1 MLIIVNERANA
12 GNGARRWRKVEA
24 ALRNSGAAFDVASTD
39 SEAAAERVVAA
50 AATRGHDVVVAA
62 GGDGTVNGVLNAILT
77 NGTDVA
83 LGAIGL
89 GSSNDFHKPF
99 APDKCV
105 GGVPVR
111 LDPTQA
117 VRADVGKATL
127 TEPSGATRIR
137 YFVLNAS
144 VGVVAQGNAFFNT
157 PDKTVRALKK
167 TSVELAI
174 AYAAVVSISKFKPIE
189 LHVSLDD
196 RPFRPMQLT
205 AMGILKRVH
214 FAGGMRY
221 DTPVAVDDGMFAV
234 NVWEPMGRWSIAGLI
249 LALYRG
255 QFTGRKHTQAH
266 RAHRIRITAETPVDF
281 ELDGEV
287 SRISQAD
294 VELVPRA
301 VRLCG

>member
-39 SEAAAERVVAA
+39 SEADAERVVAA
-50 AATRGHDVVVAA
+50 AATQGHEVVVAA

-105 GGVPVR
+105 DGVPVR

-117 VRADVGKATL
+117 VRADVGRATL

-157 PDKTVRALKK
+157 PDKTAASLEEDERRAGHRVRG
-167 TSVELAI
+167 TR
-174 AYAAVVSISKFKPIE
+174 
-189 LHVSLDD
+189 LDQQ
-196 RPFRPMQLT
+196 RSSRSSCT
-205 AMGILKRVH
+205 CRWTI
-214 FAGGMRY
+214 
-221 DTPVAVDDGMFAV
+221 
-234 NVWEPMGRWSIAGLI
+234 GRSA
-249 LALYRG
+249 RC
-255 QFTGRKHTQAH
+255 
-266 RAHRIRITAETPVDF
+266 
-281 ELDGEV
+281 
-287 SRISQAD
+287 SS
-294 VELVPRA
+294 PRWA
-301 VRLCG
+301 S